1 LKSTLYETVHQCD
14 DKLCASYFILNLFCA
29 LGICQSRQPFNIRT
43 KSCQI
48 FKRFLS
54 SVRELCVIRL
64 NALPQN
70 TILIWIEVV
79 TMHPRIASSL
89 AEQQL
94 EEQLEE
100 RSAVRT
106 LRRGAPSIS
115 FAGKRA
121 NN

>member
-1 LKSTLYETVHQCD
+1 MANHRKMMESDKSQILVMDSLK
-14 DKLCASYFILNLFCA
+14 F
-29 LGICQSRQPFNIRT
+29 
-43 KSCQI
+43 
-48 FKRFLS
+48 
-54 SVRELCVIRL
+54 
-64 NALPQN
+64 
-70 TILIWIEVV
+70 V

-94 EEQLEE
+94 EEH
-100 RSAVRT
+100 SAVRT